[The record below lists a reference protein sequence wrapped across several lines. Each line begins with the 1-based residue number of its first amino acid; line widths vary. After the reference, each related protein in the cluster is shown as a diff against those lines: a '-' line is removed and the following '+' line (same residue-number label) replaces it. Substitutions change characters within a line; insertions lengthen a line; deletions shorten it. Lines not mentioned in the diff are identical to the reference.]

1 MNARCT
7 SVWAG
12 IQASTSRWKRGC
24 GLRITACALARLAPV
39 SVGFSED
46 CFVNGEDALFP
57 LEDGCVLPLAHSLFD
72 NDAIVLRDMA
82 REVTLEAPGSA
93 RSVTVAFPNMP
104 YLGI

>member
-1 MNARCT
+1 M
-7 SVWAG
+7 
-12 IQASTSRWKRGC
+12 
-24 GLRITACALARLAPV
+24 
-39 SVGFSED
+39 
-46 CFVNGEDALFP
+46 
-57 LEDGCVLPLAHSLFD
+57 PLAHSLFD

>member
-1 MNARCT
+1 MR
-7 SVWAG
+7 G
-12 IQASTSRWKRGC
+12 IRAASPSGQ
-24 GLRITACALARLAPV
+24 
-39 SVGFSED
+39 
-46 CFVNGEDALFP
+46 
-57 LEDGCVLPLAHSLFD
+57 LPLAHSLFD